1 MSGLPP
7 IIIST
12 LDMERIDALLEK
24 YPDPGPS
31 EIEALRTELDR
42 ADVREPQQ
50 MPDNVVTMH
59 SKLRFCIVDSGKEF
73 ERTLVYPR
81 EIDGS
86 SEDKL
91 SIITPI
97 GTALLGME
105 VGAHI
110 DWPAP
115 GGKTTQVEIVEILY
129 QPERVGDFAR

>member
-1 MSGLPP
+1 MSDLPP

-31 EIEALRTELDR
+31 EIEALRAELDR
-42 ADVREPQQ
+42 ADVRDPQQ

-59 SKLRFCIVDSGKEF
+59 SRVRFRIVDSGKEF
-73 ERTLVYPR
+73 ERGLVYPR
-81 EIDGS
+81 EIDG

-97 GTALLGME
+97 GTALLGLE

-110 DWPAP
+110 DWSAS

-129 QPERVGDFAR
+129 QPERAGDFAR

>member
-12 LDMERIDALLEK
+12 LDMERIDALLEQ
-24 YPDPGPS
+24 YPDPGPA
-31 EIEALRTELDR
+31 EVEALRSELDR

-59 SKLRFCIVDSGKEF
+59 STVRFRILDNGKAF
-73 ERTLVYPR
+73 EKTLCYPR

-86 SEDKL
+86 EGKL
-91 SIITPI
+91 SILTSI
-97 GTALLGME
+97 GTALLGLE
-105 VGAHI
+105 VGVHI

-115 GGKTTQVEIVEILY
+115 GGKTSQVEIVEILY
-129 QPERVGDFAR
+129 QPERAGDYAR

>member
-12 LDMERIDALLEK
+12 LDMERIDALLEQ
-24 YPDPGPS
+24 YPDPGPA
-31 EIEALRTELDR
+31 EIEALRSELDR

-59 SKLRFCIVDSGKEF
+59 SQVRFRILDSGKEF
-73 ERTLVYPR
+73 EKVLVYPR

-86 SEDKL
+86 EDKL
-91 SIITPI
+91 SILTPV
-97 GTALLGME
+97 GTALLGLE

-115 GGKTTQVEIVEILY
+115 AGKTTQVEIVEILY
-129 QPERVGDFAR
+129 QPERAGDYAR

>member
-7 IIIST
+7 IIVST
-12 LDMERIDALLEK
+12 LDMERIDALLEQ
-24 YPDPGPS
+24 YPDPGPA
-31 EIEALRTELDR
+31 EIEALRSELDR

-59 SKLRFCIVDSGKEF
+59 SQVRFRILDTGKEF
-73 ERTLVYPR
+73 EKILVYPR

-86 SEDKL
+86 EDKL
-91 SIITPI
+91 SILTPV

-115 GGKTTQVEIVEILY
+115 TGKPTQVEIVEILY
-129 QPERVGDFAR
+129 QPERAGDYAR

>member
-12 LDMERIDALLEK
+12 LDMERIDALLEQ
-24 YPDPGPS
+24 YPDPGPA
-31 EIEALRTELDR
+31 EVEALRSELDR

-59 SKLRFCIVDSGKEF
+59 STLRFRILDNGKAF
-73 ERTLVYPR
+73 EKTLCYPR

-86 SEDKL
+86 EGKL
-91 SIITPI
+91 SILSPI
-97 GTALLGME
+97 GTALLGLE

-115 GGKTTQVEIVEILY
+115 GGKTSQVEIVEILY
-129 QPERVGDFAR
+129 QPERAGDYAR

>member
-12 LDMERIDALLEK
+12 LDMERIDVLLEK

-31 EIEALRTELDR
+31 EIEALRSELDR

-59 SKLRFCIVDSGKEF
+59 SRVRFRIVDDGKAF
-73 ERTLVYPR
+73 DRVLVYPR
-81 EIDGS
+81 EVDDVD
-86 SEDKL
+86 DKL
-91 SIITPI
+91 SILTPI
-97 GTALLGME
+97 GTALLGLA

-115 GGKTTQVEIVEILY
+115 GGETTQVEIVEILY
-129 QPERVGDFAR
+129 QPERAGDYAR